1 MATHSRYCIFH
12 PRQGERAEQLNTLL
26 GSAGFNFINQ
36 PLFHIEAGEDSL
48 AINNA
53 QLYQEQN
60 CLIFTSQYAAAYLAK
75 FTSPQLLLSLQNHLT
90 IAVGQAT
97 ADKLKQLGFKH
108 IITPQE
114 ANSEGLLALAELQNA
129 QQATL
134 FKGEQGRNHISES
147 FKLANKV
154 LNTYNIYKRIWQPL
168 THTQLNKIATADCF
182 VLTSGE
188 NANFLIDQ
196 ANTALFNKLKTA
208 LCLVPSER
216 VKQQLEQHGLAQVK
230 NIHSA
235 NNHDILTALQTL
247 NGNPI

>member
-1 MATHSRYCIFH
+1 MATNNSYCIFH
-12 PRQGERAEQLNTLL
+12 PRQGERAEQLNQLL
-26 GSAGFNFINQ
+26 GLAGFNYINQ
-36 PLFHIEAGEDSL
+36 PLFHVEAGEDSPY
-48 AINNA
+48 INTPE
-53 QLYQEQN
+53 LYQEQD
-60 CLIFTSQYAAAYLAK
+60 CLIFTSQYAAAYLAQ
-75 FTSPQLLLSLQNHLT
+75 FTSPQLLQSLQHQLT

-97 ADKLKQLGFKH
+97 ADKLNQLGFTH
-108 IITPQE
+108 IITPSE
-114 ANSEGLLALAELQNA
+114 ASSEGLLTLPELQNA
-129 QQATL
+129 QHAIL
-134 FKGEQGRNHISES
+134 FKGEQGRNHISDR

-154 LNTYNIYKRIWQPL
+154 LNTYNIYKRTWQPL

-196 ANTALFNKLKTA
+196 ANTILFNKLKTA

-216 VKQQLEQHGLAQVK
+216 VKQQLEQHGLTQVK